1 MGEESI
7 RHEGRS
13 KRRKVE
19 VNDDDLEPLTEENKA
34 EALRIVKEWFDAVAY
49 DPDCTGQIWR
59 NLLVLLWHLQKEF
72 ERRELEERRA
82 LGDADEE
89 TDGSKWYDTPTS
101 EQVGS
106 QCNIVGANHFCADLS
121 LFYELGGVASG
132 TQYLM
137 TSDERSVIIY
147 ICTLIPI
154 I

>member
-101 EQVGS
+101 EQV
-106 QCNIVGANHFCADLS
+106 DLS